1 MERKLTVHKWK
12 KSFVF
17 FLKALKEQ
25 DDEINLKA
33 ADKIVSAPSRITKPE
48 ADKLNK
54 IANEVDDFTWAYF
67 LRCCRDERYEQTRTR
82 ITVRKETGDDLRDLA
97 QSTNMESIDE
107 LITVLMKKVTKK
119 TLREVSA
126 KRRK

>member
-1 MERKLTVHKWK
+1 MERKLAASEWK
-12 KSFVF
+12 KSFAL

-33 ADKIVSAPSRITKPE
+33 AEKSVSAPSRITKSE

-54 IANEVDDFTWAYF
+54 IANKVDDFTWAYF
-67 LRCCRDERYEQTRTR
+67 LRCCRDERYEQTRSR
-82 ITVRKETGDDLRDLA
+82 ITVGKDTGDKLRELA
-97 QSTNMESIDE
+97 ESTNTESIDD
-107 LITVLMKKVTKK
+107 LIKVLMKKVTKK
-119 TLREVSA
+119 ELRAVSA